1 MSGKEKGALTSLQQ
15 EILSVFKRVEGAKE
29 FFFTGGAALSEFY
42 LHHRI
47 SEDLDFFTPVEALVQ
62 SVSNEFISELTER
75 GFEVVRTR
83 NFKSFVELVVGK
95 GEDST
100 RVQFAL
106 ESPYRL
112 DTVQVIDGMVVD
124 SILDMAAGKLLA
136 LFGRA
141 AERDF
146 VDIYFLI
153 KDGFCDLDLLIQKAL
168 EKDPGVDKYFLA
180 IAFEQVRSL
189 PDNHQD
195 LKLKLF
201 KPVDMKELKRFFVEK
216 AVRLL
221 DEAKKP

>member
-1 MSGKEKGALTSLQQ
+1 M
-15 EILSVFKRVEGAKE
+15 
-29 FFFTGGAALSEFY
+29 
-42 LHHRI
+42 
-47 SEDLDFFTPVEALVQ
+47 
-62 SVSNEFISELTER
+62 
-75 GFEVVRTR
+75 
-83 NFKSFVELVVGK
+83 
-95 GEDST
+95 
-100 RVQFAL
+100 QFAL